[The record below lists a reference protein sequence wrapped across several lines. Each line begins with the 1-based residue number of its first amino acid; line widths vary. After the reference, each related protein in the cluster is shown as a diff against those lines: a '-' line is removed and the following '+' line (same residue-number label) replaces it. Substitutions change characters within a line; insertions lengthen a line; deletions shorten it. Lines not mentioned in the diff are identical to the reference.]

1 MGGAEEQRLKRPR
14 WDSGEGRTAPFA
26 SVGALTALT
35 LCLAACTGSVLGP
48 DSVPTFDLTAPPP
61 AHTETA
67 PRGQLVVSEPSALSI
82 LDSDRIVVRS
92 AGDQVAHLANAQW
105 SDRLPR
111 LLQSRLVEALENAG
125 HARPVGTPDDRFSA
139 DYQLVTEL
147 RAFEISVVS
156 VPVAQVEISAKV
168 VTDRGGKVLAS
179 RVFHAS
185 VPARSSSGP
194 DAVAALDQ
202 AFHQVATAIVQWA
215 GHFV

>member
-1 MGGAEEQRLKRPR
+1 LKRP
-14 WDSGEGRTAPFA
+14 WGDLGAPRTASLA
-26 SVGALTALT
+26 SVVALVAST
-35 LCLAACTGSVLGP
+35 LCVAACSTGVFGP
-48 DSVPTFDLTAPPP
+48 DAVPTFDLTAPQP

-67 PRGQLVVSEPSALSI
+67 SRGQLVVSEPSALSI

-105 SDRLPR
+105 SDRLPK

-125 HARPVGTPDDRFSA
+125 RARAVGTPDDRFSA

-147 RAFEISVVS
+147 RAFEISVIS

-168 VTDRGGKVLAS
+168 VSDRGGKIVAS
-179 RVFHAS
+179 RVFRAS
-185 VPARSSSGP
+185 VPARSSAGP
-194 DAVAALDQ
+194 DAVAALDE
-202 AFHQVATAIVQWA
+202 AFHQVVTALVQWA

>member
-1 MGGAEEQRLKRPR
+1 
-14 WDSGEGRTAPFA
+14 
-26 SVGALTALT
+26 
-35 LCLAACTGSVLGP
+35 LAACAGSVLGSDP
-48 DSVPTFDLTAPPP
+48 MPTFDLTAPRLVH
-61 AHTETA
+61 AETA

-125 HARPVGTPDDRFSA
+125 RARPVGTPDDRFSA

-147 RAFEISVVS
+147 RAFEISVIS

-168 VTDRGGKVLAS
+168 VTDRGGKILAS
-179 RVFHAS
+179 RVFRAS
-185 VPARSSSGP
+185 VPARSSSGA

-202 AFHQVATAIVQWA
+202 AFHQVAAALVEWA

>member
-1 MGGAEEQRLKRPR
+1 MVGAEEQTLKRPR
-14 WDSGEGRTAPFA
+14 CDWGAGRTAPFV
-26 SVGALTALT
+26 SVGTLAALT
-35 LCLAACTGSVLGP
+35 LCLAACAGSVFGP
-48 DSVPTFDLTAPPP
+48 DPVPTFDLTAPRLVH
-61 AHTETA
+61 AETA
-67 PRGQLVVSEPSALSI
+67 ARGQLVVSEPSALSI

-156 VPVAQVEISAKV
+156 VPVAQVEIAAKV
-168 VTDRGGKVLAS
+168 VTDRGGKILAS
-179 RVFHAS
+179 RVFRAS

-194 DAVAALDQ
+194 DAVAALDE
-202 AFHQVATAIVQWA
+202 AFQQVATALVQWA

>member
-1 MGGAEEQRLKRPR
+1 MKRPR
-14 WDSGEGRTAPFA
+14 ADLSKARPA
-26 SVGALTALT
+26 SLASLGALAALT
-35 LCLAACTGSVLGP
+35 LCVAACAGSVFGP
-48 DSVPTFDLTAPPP
+48 DLVPTFDLTAPQP
-61 AHTETA
+61 AHTQTA

-92 AGDQVAHLANAQW
+92 ADDQVAHLANAQW

-125 HARPVGTPDDRFSA
+125 RARPVGTPDDRFSA

-147 RAFEISVVS
+147 RAFEISVIS
-156 VPVAQVEISAKV
+156 VPVAEVEISAKV
-168 VTDRGGKVLAS
+168 VTERGGKILAS
-179 RVFHAS
+179 QVFHAS

-202 AFHQVATAIVQWA
+202 AFHQVATALVQWA
-215 GHFV
+215 GRFV